1 MSLTPEPTGV
11 AQGPFFLPGRL
22 DAPRRAP
29 ANGTSAKET
38 ARRPTRTTTAGA
50 GNGRKTRKARG
61 TGTRGND
68 PRHPQRVEP
77 TRV

>member
-1 MSLTPEPTGV
+1 MSLTPEPAGV

-22 DAPRRAP
+22 DAPRRARER
-29 ANGTSAKET
+29 NIET
-38 ARRPTRTTTAGA
+38 ARRPTHTTDAGA

-68 PRHPQRVEP
+68 PRRPQRVEP